1 MLLGGKEQ
9 LLLLCFH
16 FVECVH
22 VRSVYVQVCVH
33 VWRPEADISCLP
45 LLLSTLLVSD
55 GLSLNPPLTG

>member
-9 LLLLCFH
+9 LILLCFH

-22 VRSVYVQVCVH
+22 VRSVYVQVCVQVCVH

-45 LLLSTLLVSD
+45 LLLSTLLV
-55 GLSLNPPLTG
+55 